1 MRLLLVE
8 DDAQLAQGLYRAL
21 GQQGY
26 TVDQADN
33 GIDAQYMG
41 EEPIYDAVILDL
53 GLPGRPGLEVLRN
66 WRGAGILVPVLIL
79 TARDSWQERVEGL
92 QAGADDYLGK
102 PFHTEELL
110 ARLQA
115 LLRRSATREQTRL
128 EIDGVVLDEAAKTA
142 SVDGADL
149 PLTSTEYKLLRYLM
163 RHAGEVIPKQR
174 LYEAIYEWDSERDI
188 NIIEVYIR
196 RLRDKLG
203 SARIETRRGQ
213 GYCFRSGA

>member
-8 DDAQLAQGLYRAL
+8 DDLQLAEGLYRAL
-21 GQQGY
+21 GEQGY
-26 TVDQADN
+26 AVDRADN

-41 EEPIYDAVILDL
+41 EEAPYDAVILDL
-53 GLPGRPGLEVLRN
+53 GLPGRPGLEVLRH
-66 WRGAGILVPVLIL
+66 WRGQGLAVPVLIL

-115 LLRRSATREQTRL
+115 LLRRSGAREQTRL
-128 EIDGVVLDEAAKTA
+128 EIDGLVLDEVAGTA
-142 SVDGADL
+142 SLAGEAL
-149 PLTSTEYKLLRYLM
+149 HLTSTEFKLLRYLM

-203 SARIETRRGQ
+203 SGRIETRRGQ
-213 GYCFRSGA
+213 GYCIRIRS

>member
-8 DDAQLAQGLYRAL
+8 DDAQLAEGLYRTL
-21 GQQGY
+21 CEQGY
-26 TVDQADN
+26 TVDRIDN

-41 EEPIYDAVILDL
+41 EEGIYDAVILDL
-53 GLPGRPGLEVLRN
+53 GLPGRPGLEVLRH
-66 WRGAGILVPVLIL
+66 WRAAGLPVPVLIL

-102 PFHTEELL
+102 PFHGEELL

-115 LLRRSATREQTRL
+115 LLRRSAAREQTHL
-128 EIDGVVLDEAAKTA
+128 AIDGLVLDETAGTA
-142 SVDGADL
+142 SLDGEAL
-149 PLTSTEYKLLRYLM
+149 HLTSTEYKLLRYLM
-163 RHAGEVIPKQR
+163 RHAGEVVSKQR
-174 LYEAIYEWDSERDI
+174 LYEAIYEWDSDRDI

-203 SARIETRRGQ
+203 QGRIETRRGQ
-213 GYCFRSGA
+213 GYRLRSGT

>member
-8 DDAQLAQGLYRAL
+8 DDAQLAQGLYQAL
-21 GQQGY
+21 GKQGY
-26 TVDQADN
+26 TVDRADN

-41 EEPIYDAVILDL
+41 EEAVYDAVILDL

-66 WRGAGILVPVLIL
+66 WRGEGLLVPVLIL

-115 LLRRSATREQTRL
+115 LLRRSASQEQTRL
-128 EIDGVVLDEAAKTA
+128 EIDGLVLDETAKTA
-142 SVDGADL
+142 SLDGTDL

-203 SARIETRRGQ
+203 SGRIETRRGQ
-213 GYCFRSGA
+213 GYCFRGGA

>member
-8 DDAQLAQGLYRAL
+8 DDKQLAEGLYRSL
-21 GQQGY
+21 GEQGY
-26 TVDQADN
+26 TVDRADN

-41 EEPIYDAVILDL
+41 EEAVYDAVILDL

-66 WRGAGILVPVLIL
+66 WRAAGLSVPVLIL

-115 LLRRSATREQTRL
+115 LLRRSAAREQTRL
-128 EIDGVVLDEAAKTA
+128 EIDGLVLDETAGTA
-142 SVDGADL
+142 SLAGEAL
-149 PLTSTEYKLLRYLM
+149 HLTSTEYKLLRYLM

-203 SARIETRRGQ
+203 SERIETRRGQ
-213 GYCFRSGA
+213 GYSLRGGA

>member
-1 MRLLLVE
+1 MRLLVVE
-8 DDAQLAQGLYRAL
+8 DDTQLAQGLYRAL
-21 GQQGY
+21 GEQGY
-26 TVDQADN
+26 TVDLADN

-66 WRGAGILVPVLIL
+66 WREAGILVPVLIL

-115 LLRRSATREQTRL
+115 LLRRSAAQEQTRL
-128 EIDGVVLDEAAKTA
+128 EIDGVVLDEAAKA
-142 SVDGADL
+142 VSLEGVPL
-149 PLTSTEYKLLRYLM
+149 HLTSTEYKLLRYLM
-163 RHAGEVIPKQR
+163 RHAGEVIAKSR

-203 SARIETRRGQ
+203 NDRIETRRGQ
-213 GYCFRSGA
+213 GYCFRSRR